1 MNPGKLLRK
10 ALSSPANLRFEE
22 ICALAKALGFRLS
35 RISGS
40 HHIFV
45 HPAARELLNLQN
57 VAGKAKP
64 YQVRQ
69 LLDLVERYNLS
80 IGGDE

>member
-1 MNPGKLLRK
+1 MNPDKLLRK

-22 ICALAKALGFRLS
+22 ICALAKALGFHLS
-35 RISGS
+35 RINGS
-40 HHIFV
+40 HHIFT
-45 HPAARELLNLQN
+45 HPAVRELLNLQD

>member
-1 MNPGKLLRK
+1 MNPDKLLRK

-22 ICALAKALGFRLS
+22 SCALAKALGFRLS
-35 RISGS
+35 RINGS
-40 HHIFV
+40 HHIFI
-45 HPAARELLNLQN
+45 HPAVRELLNLQD

-80 IGGDE
+80 IGGDK